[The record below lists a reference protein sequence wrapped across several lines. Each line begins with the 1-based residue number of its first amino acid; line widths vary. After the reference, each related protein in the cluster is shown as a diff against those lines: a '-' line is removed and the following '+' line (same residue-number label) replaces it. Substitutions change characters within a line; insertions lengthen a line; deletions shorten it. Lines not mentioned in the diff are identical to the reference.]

1 MSIFSEVDMV
11 TYLYAPATTR
21 RLTGSRSL
29 LPNACGSLIPGVGGE
44 EADGDTSGAESP
56 DSVPV

>member
-1 MSIFSEVDMV
+1 MV